1 MKYLGDLAS
10 KVKVRINNINIIFV
24 YTIMPKLCDFETC
37 RKQASYGDFY
47 GQPIR
52 CKLHKE
58 ETHKLVS
65 QLCQQGECKITP
77 SYNYENEETCK
88 FCSEHKKDEMVDIK
102 NKNKQCQHQ
111 NCKTRATYNFENEKR
126 GKFCI
131 KHKIENMIN
140 VMDKNCEYTDCK
152 IRATFNYENEK
163 KPRFCKSHKLDNMCD
178 IVNKKCESELCKIKP
193 HFNYDGEKIPRFC
206 SQHKLDGMIDI
217 IHDVCVFP
225 NCKTQPIFNYES
237 ESKGKFCHKHKLI
250 NMIDVKNKNKCKFNN
265 CLKQPAFNFKN
276 TKIGL
281 YCVEHKLDGMV
292 DVKSK
297 LCIYQ
302 NCKTRPIF
310 NHKGE
315 KNGLYCLEHKL
326 DGMVDVKNQKCK
338 AGFCLGTSANVKY
351 KGYCSACYQQLFPND
366 PLTFQ
371 IRSKTK
377 EIAVRDFINT
387 NFEGFH
393 HDKPLWTGNCDCT
406 HRRRIDHRKLIGNT
420 LLCIE
425 TDENQHKSYD
435 KKDEEI
441 RYDDVFMLHG
451 GKFIYIRFNP
461 DKFKDKNG
469 QSVNPMLYTR
479 LPVLKEEI
487 EKQIKRIEN
496 DENSELLEI
505 IKLYYNE

>member
-65 QLCQQGECKITP
+65 KICQEGNCKVTP
-77 SYNYENEETCK
+77 SYNYESETK
-88 FCSEHKKDEMVDIK
+88 AIFCYNHKL
-102 NKNKQCQHQ
+102 
-111 NCKTRATYNFENEKR
+111 ENMILVR

-131 KHKIENMIN
+131 FQKCKCLPNYNYTNETKPLYCGKHKLQNMVNITSKRCLIENCDKFPSFNFLGQIIPLYCYEHKIENMI
-140 VMDKNCEYTDCK
+140 DIKHKKCAFENCI
-152 IRATFNYENEK
+152 IRPNFNYK
-163 KPRFCKSHKLDNMCD
+163 D
-178 IVNKKCESELCKIKP
+178 
-193 HFNYDGEKIPRFC
+193 
-206 SQHKLDGMIDI
+206 
-217 IHDVCVFP
+217 
-225 NCKTQPIFNYES
+225 
-237 ESKGKFCHKHKLI
+237 
-250 NMIDVKNKNKCKFNN
+250 
-265 CLKQPAFNFKN
+265 
-276 TKIGL
+276 
-281 YCVEHKLDGMV
+281 
-292 DVKSK
+292 
-297 LCIYQ
+297 
-302 NCKTRPIF
+302 
-310 NHKGE
+310 E
-315 KNGLYCLEHKL
+315 KNGLYCFEHKL
-326 DGMVDVKNQKCK
+326 ENMIDVTHKLCLQNNCISRATCNYKDEKNGLYCFDHRLENMINITDKKCK
-338 AGFCLGTSANVKY
+338 AGFCLGTKANTKY
-351 KGYCSACYQQLFPND
+351 KGYCCSCYQQLFPND

-469 QSVNPMLYTR
+469 QSANPMLYTR

>member
-58 ETHKLVS
+58 DSQRLVS
-65 QLCQQGECKITP
+65 QLCREG
-77 SYNYENEETCK
+77 
-88 FCSEHKKDEMVDIK
+88 
-102 NKNKQCQHQ
+102 
-111 NCKTRATYNFENEKR
+111 NCRIYSCYSF
-126 GKFCI
+126 
-131 KHKIENMIN
+131 
-140 VMDKNCEYTDCK
+140 
-152 IRATFNYENEK
+152 ENEK
-163 KPRFCKSHKLDNMCD
+163 KPHFCFNHKKDGMINVVTNTCKKVGCNIIPVFNYIGETTAIYCKKHQLEGMVNIKSRFCKETNC
-178 IVNKKCESELCKIKP
+178 NRQP
-193 HFNYDGEKIPRFC
+193 NFNFKGETKGIYC
-206 SQHKLDGMIDI
+206 SQHKKENMVNVTIITCLEIGCDKIPSCGFINEKKRLYCSDHKLEGMTSLTNEICQKQNCLITATYNFINEKKPIYCSTHRLDNMVDI
-217 IHDVCVFP
+217 THK
-225 NCKTQPIFNYES
+225 NCKAN
-237 ESKGKFCHKHKLI
+237 
-250 NMIDVKNKNKCKFNN
+250 
-265 CLKQPAFNFKN
+265 
-276 TKIGL
+276 
-281 YCVEHKLDGMV
+281 
-292 DVKSK
+292 
-297 LCIYQ
+297 
-302 NCKTRPIF
+302 
-310 NHKGE
+310 
-315 KNGLYCLEHKL
+315 
-326 DGMVDVKNQKCK
+326 
-338 AGFCLGTSANVKY
+338 FCLGTRGNPKY
-351 KGYCSACYQQLFPND
+351 KGHCSACYQQLFPSD

-377 EIAVRDFINT
+377 EIAVRDFINA

-425 TDENQHKSYD
+425 TDENQHKNYNE
-435 KKDEEI
+435 KDEEI
-441 RYDDVFMLHG
+441 RYDDLFMLHG

-469 QSVNPMLYTR
+469 KSVNPMLYTR
-479 LPVLKEEI
+479 LPVLKKEI